1 MGLASGSVTL
11 PSGGAAQP
19 LRTGTGAGGG
29 PASTGAGRC
38 REQWP
43 CPQRAGQGEGLAA
56 GLQWLWPCNL
66 KAEGSEMA
74 PGCSRLCAP
83 SARRLQVGDVTAVGF
98 WGSARYKQQCKRTFL
113 FSFFFFFSCGL
124 LEVTK
129 FVLLVQGRKVLSGT
143 FRVECSPGAPPVRPH
158 SLLFSLVF
166 TQSFVFVLPSTE
178 NIEGAAQSKRWC
190 CRHVLPAG
198 GGCS

>member
-1 MGLASGSVTL
+1 MASGSVTL
-11 PSGGAAQP
+11 PSGRAAQP
-19 LRTGTGAGGG
+19 LRAGTGAGGG

-38 REQWP
+38 REQRL
-43 CPQRAGQGEGLAA
+43 CPQRAGQGEGLAG
-56 GLQWLWPCNL
+56 GLRWLRPCNL

-74 PGCSRLCAP
+74 PCCSRLCAP

-98 WGSARYKQQCKRTFL
+98 WGSTRYKRQCKRTFF
-113 FSFFFFFSCGL
+113 FSFFFSFFSSGL

-143 FRVECSPGAPPVRPH
+143 FRVECLPGAPPVRPR
-158 SLLFSLVF
+158 SLPFSLVF
-166 TQSFVFVLPSTE
+166 TQSLVFVLPSTE
-178 NIEGAAQSKRWC
+178 NIEGAAYSKRWC